1 MSPET
6 LMSASRQALEL
17 ALLISAPLMILG
29 ILTGLIVAL
38 FQSLTQLQEQTLAF
52 APKIVAVFLGL
63 FFFGPWMLR
72 RLVDFTAYLLNGFP
86 GWLR

>member
-1 MSPET
+1 VSPEII
-6 LMSASRQALEL
+6 MSASRQAMEL

-63 FFFGPWMLR
+63 FFFGPWMIR

-86 GWLR
+86 GWLH

>member
-1 MSPET
+1 M
-6 LMSASRQALEL
+6 EL

-72 RLVDFTAYLLNGFP
+72 RLVDFTAYLLTGFP

>member
-1 MSPET
+1 MSPEII
-6 LMSASRQALEL
+6 MSASRQAMEL

-63 FFFGPWMLR
+63 FFFGPWMIR

-86 GWLR
+86 GWLH